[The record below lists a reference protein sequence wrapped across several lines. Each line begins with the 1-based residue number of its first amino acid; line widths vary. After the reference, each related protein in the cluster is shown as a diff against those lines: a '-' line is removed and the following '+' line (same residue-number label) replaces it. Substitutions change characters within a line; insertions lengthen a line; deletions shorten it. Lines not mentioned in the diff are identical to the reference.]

1 LAHRRINVL
10 FTIISA
16 SIITITTTIVITI
29 VIAIVITFIIITII
43 IIIIIVVSMHH
54 HLGRGRR
61 PPFGRSQRRLAA
73 FFAKSKE
80 P

>member
-1 LAHRRINVL
+1 MAHRHINVL

-16 SIITITTTIVITI
+16 SIITIIIAIVITI
-29 VIAIVITFIIITII
+29 VITFILIIII
-43 IIIIIVVSMHH
+43 IIIIIVANMHH

-73 FFAKSKE
+73 FVAESQE

>member
-1 LAHRRINVL
+1 MAHRHINVL

-16 SIITITTTIVITI
+16 NIITIIITIVITI
-29 VIAIVITFIIITII
+29 VITFII

>member
-1 LAHRRINVL
+1 M

-16 SIITITTTIVITI
+16 NIITIIITIVITI
-29 VIAIVITFIIITII
+29 VITFI

>member
-1 LAHRRINVL
+1 MAHRHINAL

-16 SIITITTTIVITI
+16 SIITIIITI
-29 VIAIVITFIIITII
+29 VIAIVITF